1 MEQIN
6 ALENWLNENTGESN
20 NDKEVNI
27 STLVGKGAVTK
38 NTKAVD
44 TYGNKITI
52 PKDLKY

>member
-38 NTKAVD
+38 IQKQ
-44 TYGNKITI
+44 
-52 PKDLKY
+52 